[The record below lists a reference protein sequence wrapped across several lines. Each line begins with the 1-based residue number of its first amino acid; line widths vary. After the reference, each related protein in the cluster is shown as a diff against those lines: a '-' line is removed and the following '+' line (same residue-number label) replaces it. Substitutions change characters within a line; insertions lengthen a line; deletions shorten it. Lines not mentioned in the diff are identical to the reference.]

1 MSWPWQNYF
10 HSQLSDS
17 SQFSLQFCL
26 ELALM
31 AYEIE
36 LDFRPCLH
44 KDVVCRC
51 RLVIVCDNK
60 GMKLY
65 DVLFMVR
72 GKTLGHCCF
81 LP

>member
-1 MSWPWQNYF
+1 
-10 HSQLSDS
+10 
-17 SQFSLQFCL
+17 
-26 ELALM
+26 M

-51 RLVIVCDNK
+51 RHVIVCDNK

-65 DVLFMVR
+65 DFLFMVR
-72 GKTLGHCCF
+72 GKTLGHCFF